1 MRSELVV
8 GVDSSTQSCKV
19 MSVEVDTGKVVSTGS
34 APHPEGT
41 EIDPRTWVA
50 ALESASR
57 GALDDCAAIG
67 VAGQQ
72 HGLVTI
78 DATGA
83 PVRPALLWNDV
94 RSAPQAHQ
102 LVSTYG
108 AEWWARN
115 TGSVPVASMTITK
128 LAWLAEHEP
137 DSLRRTAEV
146 VLPHDWLTGHL
157 LGRTRDL
164 VTDRSDASGT
174 GYYDPSGGRYL
185 TDLLREVTGHEFA
198 LPEVLGPSQPAGR
211 TSSGALVAPG
221 AGDNAAGAFGLEVEP
236 GEVIVSLGTSGTVFT
251 VDNSNTAD
259 ERGLV
264 AGFAD
269 CTGRF
274 LPLACTLNAARVLA
288 ATARLLDV
296 DLATLSQLA
305 LAAPDDAD
313 GLLLLPYLDGER
325 TPNLP
330 DATGSLVGMT
340 RANMTPEH
348 LARAATLG
356 MLCGIADA
364 LDALRDNGVQAESVI
379 LIGGAAKS
387 PAVRA
392 LAPAVFGMAVDVA
405 EEGEYVARGAARQAA
420 WVLGGDTAPPSWGR
434 RVVASVPAEHP
445 DWAAEVRARYAAA
458 REQLHG

>member
-1 MRSELVV
+1 MSEVVV

-19 MSVEVDTGKVVSTGS
+19 LSVDAATGDVLSTGS
-34 APHPEGT
+34 APHPDGT
-41 EIDPRTWVA
+41 EVDPRAWVA
-50 ALESASR
+50 ALEIASR
-57 GALDDCAAIG
+57 GTLDECAAIG

-72 HGLVTI
+72 HGLVSI
-78 DATGA
+78 DDAGT

-102 LVSTYG
+102 LVSKYG
-108 AEWWARN
+108 AGFWARS

-137 DSLRRTAEV
+137 ENLGRTAEV
-146 VLPHDWLTGHL
+146 ALPHDWLTGHL
-157 LGRTRDL
+157 LGKSRDL

-174 GYYDPSGGRYL
+174 GYYDPGSGRYL
-185 TDLLREVTGHEFA
+185 TDLVQEITGHQ
-198 LPEVLGPSQPAGR
+198 PEVPRVLGPNESAGR
-211 TSSGALVAPG
+211 TSGGALVSPG
-221 AGDNAAGAFGLEVEP
+221 AGDNAAGAFGLEVQP
-236 GEVIVSLGTSGTVFT
+236 GEVVVSLGTSGTVFT
-251 VDNSNTAD
+251 VDDSNTAD

-288 ATARLLDV
+288 ATARLLGV
-296 DLATLSQLA
+296 DLATLSELA
-305 LAAPDDAD
+305 MGAPEDAD

-330 DATGSLVGMT
+330 DATGTLVGMT
-340 RANMTPEH
+340 RSNMTPEH

-356 MLCGIADA
+356 MLCGLADA
-364 LDALRDNGVQAESVI
+364 LDALRDNGVRAESAI

-387 PAVRA
+387 AAVRA
-392 LAPAVFGMAVDVA
+392 LSPAVFGMTVEVVPD
-405 EEGEYVARGAARQAA
+405 GEYVARGAARQAA
-420 WVLGGDTAPPSWGR
+420 WVLSGDAEPPSWGR
-434 RVVASVPAEHP
+434 RVVTSLPAEHP
-445 DWAAEVRARYAAA
+445 DWAAEVRGRYAHA
-458 REQLHG
+458 RELMHG

>member
-1 MRSELVV
+1 MSADIVL

-19 MSVEVDTGKVVSTGS
+19 LSVDASSGEVMATGS
-34 APHPEGT
+34 APHPDGT
-41 EIDPRTWVA
+41 EVDPQAWVDAFERA
-50 ALESASR
+50 AGEAPR
-57 GALDDCAAIG
+57 ACAAVS

-78 DATGA
+78 DAEGK

-102 LVSTYG
+102 LVSKYG
-108 AEWWARN
+108 AGYWARS

-137 DSLRRTAEV
+137 ASLRQTAEV

-157 LGRTRDL
+157 LGRSRDL

-174 GYYDPSGGRYL
+174 GYYDPSTSLYL
-185 TDLLREVTGHEFA
+185 HDLVHEVTGHSPA
-198 LPEVLGPSQPAGR
+198 LPAVLGPHEAAGR
-211 TSSGALVAPG
+211 TVSGAVVAPG
-221 AGDNAAGAFGLEVEP
+221 AGDNAAGAFGLELQS

-251 VDNSNTAD
+251 VAD
-259 ERGLV
+259 STTTDESGMV

-269 CTGRF
+269 CAGGF

-288 ATARLLDV
+288 ATARLLGV
-296 DLATLSQLA
+296 DLSTLSRLA
-305 LAAPDDAD
+305 LDAPADAD

-330 DATGSLVGMT
+330 DATGTLVGMT
-340 RANMTPEH
+340 RSNMTAGH

-364 LDALRDNGVQAESVI
+364 LDALRANGVHADSVI
-379 LIGGAAKS
+379 LIGGAARS

-392 LAPAVFGMAVDVA
+392 LAPAVFGMTVDVP
-405 EEGEYVARGAARQAA
+405 EPG
-420 WVLGGDTAPPSWGR
+420 
-434 RVVASVPAEHP
+434 
-445 DWAAEVRARYAAA
+445 
-458 REQLHG
+458 

>member
-1 MRSELVV
+1 MSSDIVR

-19 MSVEVDTGKVVSTGS
+19 ISVEADTGRVLSTAS
-34 APHPEGT
+34 APHPDGT
-41 EIDPRTWVA
+41 QVDPRAWVD
-50 ALESASR
+50 ALETAS
-57 GALDDCAAIG
+57 GQAASEYAAIS

-78 DATGA
+78 DDGGT

-94 RSAPQAHQ
+94 RSAPQAHR
-102 LVSTYG
+102 LVADYG
-108 AEWWARN
+108 AKYWARS

-128 LAWLAEHEP
+128 LAWLAEQEP

-157 LGRTRDL
+157 LGSRRGL

-174 GYYDPSGGRYL
+174 GYYDPSADRYL
-185 TDLLREVTGHEFA
+185 DDLVEDVTGRA
-198 LPEVLGPSQPAGR
+198 LGLPRVLGPSEPAGR
-211 TSSGALVAPG
+211 TPAGAVVGPG
-221 AGDNAAGAFGLEVEP
+221 AGDNAAGAFGLEVRP

-251 VDNSNTAD
+251 VAETNTAD
-259 ERGLV
+259 ELGLV

-274 LPLACTLNAARVLA
+274 LPLACTLNAARVLT
-288 ATARLLDV
+288 ATAQLLGV
-296 DLATLSQLA
+296 DLATLSRLA
-305 LAAPDDAD
+305 LEAPPDAG

-330 DATGSLVGMT
+330 DATGTLAGMT
-340 RANMTPEH
+340 RTNMAPAH

-364 LDALRDNGVQAESVI
+364 LDALRANGVRAETVV

-392 LAPAVFGMAVDVA
+392 LAPAVFGMAVDVP

-420 WVLGGDTAPPSWGR
+420 WVLSGRAKPPSWGR
-434 RVVASVPAEHP
+434 RAVASLPAEHP
-445 DWAAEVRARYAAA
+445 GWAAQVRAGYAAA
-458 REQLHG
+458 RERMHG